1 MVKEWMYYLQFFWD
15 HQFKNKI
22 MKFNWGHKILI
33 VYLIFV
39 GGILLLAFKS
49 SQQKFDL
56 VQQDYYGAELK
67 YQSVINATKHASELG
82 ADLGVLVRGSY
93 LQITLPPTFK
103 KSETNGIAH
112 LYCIADEKGD
122 MTKQIKSM
130 NGEFALEMLTTMKGN
145 YTLKLTIQNKGV
157 DYYFEK
163 KIML

>member
-1 MVKEWMYYLQFFWD
+1 
-15 HQFKNKI
+15 

-33 VYLIFV
+33 VYLVFV

-67 YQSVINATKHASELG
+67 YQEVIDATKHATELG
-82 ADLGVLVRGSY
+82 VELNTAVRGSF
-93 LQITLPPTFK
+93 LHIILPPIFQ
-103 KSETNGIAH
+103 KSETIGEVK

-130 NGEFALEMLTTMKGN
+130 NGQFALEMLTTMKGN
-145 YTLKLTIQNKGV
+145 YTLKLTMQNKGV

>member
-1 MVKEWMYYLQFFWD
+1 
-15 HQFKNKI
+15 
-22 MKFNWGHKILI
+22 MKFNWGHKILM
-33 VYLIFV
+33 VYLFFV

-93 LQITLPPTFK
+93 LQITLPPTFQ
-103 KSETNGIAH
+103 KSETNGVAH

-122 MTKQIKSM
+122 MTKQIKSN
-130 NGEFALEMLTTMKGN
+130 NGELVLAILKTMKGN
-145 YTLKLTIQNKGV
+145 YTLKLTVQNKGV

>member
-1 MVKEWMYYLQFFWD
+1 
-15 HQFKNKI
+15 

-33 VYLIFV
+33 VYLIFIC
-39 GGILLLAFKS
+39 GILLLAFKS

-67 YQSVINATKHASELG
+67 YQEVIDATKHASELG

-103 KSETNGIAH
+103 KSETNGVAH

-122 MTKQIKSM
+122 MTKQIKSN
-130 NGEFALEMLTTMKGN
+130 NGELVLALLKTMKGN
-145 YTLKLTIQNKGV
+145 YTLKLRVQNKGV

>member
-1 MVKEWMYYLQFFWD
+1 MQLPACAKPLSACE
-15 HQFKNKI
+15 
-22 MKFNWGHKILI
+22 GA
-33 VYLIFV
+33 
-39 GGILLLAFKS
+39 LLVVDA
-49 SQQKFDL
+49 SQGVEAQT
-56 VQQDYYGAELK
+56 VANCYT
-67 YQSVINATKHASELG
+67 ATELG
-82 ADLGVLVRGSY
+82 VELNTAVRGSF
-93 LQITLPPTFK
+93 LHIILPPIFQ
-103 KSETNGIAH
+103 KSETIGEVK